1 MRPSLGAPRWAQTPE
16 APCWP
21 VMSELGLCGAQ
32 KWTKLVLDGSDLADG
47 LLACPWPLGR
57 ILLAHTE

>member
-1 MRPSLGAPRWAQTPE
+1 M
-16 APCWP
+16 
-21 VMSELGLCGAQ
+21 MSELGLCGAQ